1 MMEEQAM
8 ATEKKS
14 LSGKA
19 KELRDAYSALL
30 EDLSTIVVGQRELLD
45 SLALST
51 LTGGHV
57 LIEGLPGLAKTLAV
71 RSFALRLA
79 AAFNRIQFTPDLLPA
94 DLVGTRIYNAK
105 TGEFTVSKGPLFS
118 NIVLADEVNR
128 APAKVQS
135 ALLQAMQERRIT
147 IGGETFELAEPFLV
161 LATQNPVETEGTY
174 SLPEAQVDRFLFKVV
189 VGYPTPSEEMQILE
203 RAEGLEIKDDP
214 KPLLRPKQV
223 LEARDEAQ
231 AVFVD
236 EKVKR
241 YLVDLVLA
249 TRDPKAAGLA
259 DLVPL
264 LRFGASPRAT
274 LALAAAGRAQAF
286 LDSRAYVTPD
296 DIKAVAHRVLRHRL
310 ALSYE
315 AEAEGVGS
323 DEVVG
328 RILAKVKVP

>member
-1 MMEEQAM
+1 M
-8 ATEKKS
+8 ATEKKN

-19 KELRDAYSALL
+19 KELRDAYAALL

-45 SLALST
+45 SLALGT

-71 RSFALRLA
+71 HSFAMRVA
-79 AAFNRIQFTPDLLPA
+79 SAFSRIQFTPDLLPA

-105 TGEFTVSKGPLFS
+105 TSEFTVAKGPLFA

-147 IGGETFELAEPFLV
+147 IGGETFELAEPFMV

-189 VGYPTPSEEMQILE
+189 VGYPTPAEEMQILE
-203 RAEGLEIKDDP
+203 RAEGLEIRDDP

-236 EKVKR
+236 DKVKR

-259 DLVPL
+259 DLLPL

-286 LDSRAYVTPD
+286 LDGRAYVTPD
-296 DIKAVAHRVLRHRL
+296 DIKSVAHRVLRHRL
-310 ALSYE
+310 HLSYE
-315 AEAEGVGS
+315 AEAEGVSS
-323 DEVVG
+323 DELVG

>member
-1 MMEEQAM
+1 M
-8 ATEKKS
+8 ATEKKN

-19 KELRDAYSALL
+19 KELRDAYAEML
-30 EDLSTIVVGQRELLD
+30 EDLSTIVVGQREMLD

-51 LTGGHV
+51 LTGGHL

-71 RSFALRLA
+71 RSFAARVA
-79 AAFNRIQFTPDLLPA
+79 AVFSRIQFTPDLLPA
-94 DLVGTRIYNAK
+94 DLIGTRIYNAK
-105 TGEFTVSKGPLFS
+105 TSEFTVAKGPLFA

-147 IGGETFELAEPFLV
+147 LGGETYELAEPFLV

-189 VGYPTPSEEMQILE
+189 VSYPTPAEEMQILE
-203 RAEGLEIKDDP
+203 RAEGLEIKDEP
-214 KPLLRPKQV
+214 KPLLKPRQV

-231 AVFVD
+231 AAFVD
-236 EKVKR
+236 DKVKR

-249 TRDPKAAGLA
+249 TRDPKAAGLPE
-259 DLVPL
+259 LLTL

-274 LALAAAGRAQAF
+274 LALASAGRAQAF
-286 LDSRAYVTPD
+286 LDGRAYVTPD
-296 DIKAVAHRVLRHRL
+296 DIKSVAHRVLRHRL

-315 AEAEGVGS
+315 AEADGVGS

>member
-1 MMEEQAM
+1 M
-8 ATEKKS
+8 ATEKKN

-19 KELRDAYSALL
+19 KELRDTYAALL
-30 EDLSTIVVGQRELLD
+30 EDVSTIVVGQKEMLD

-71 RSFALRLA
+71 HAFAVRLA
-79 AAFNRIQFTPDLLPA
+79 AVFNRIQFTPDLLPA

-105 TGEFTVSKGPLFS
+105 TGEFTVAKGPLFS

-189 VGYPTPSEEMQILE
+189 VGYPTPAEEMQILE
-203 RAEGLEIKDDP
+203 RAEGLEIRDDP
-214 KPLLRPKQV
+214 KPLLKPKQV
-223 LEARDEAQ
+223 MEARDEAQ
-231 AVFVD
+231 AAFID
-236 EKVKR
+236 DKVKR

-249 TRDPKAAGLA
+249 TRDPKAAGLS

-274 LALAAAGRAQAF
+274 LSLAAAGRAEAF

-296 DIKAVAHRVLRHRL
+296 DIKSVAHRVLRHRL

-315 AEAEGVGS
+315 AEAEGVAS
-323 DEVVG
+323 DEVIT

>member
-1 MMEEQAM
+1 M
-8 ATEKKS
+8 ATEKKE

-19 KELRDAYSALL
+19 KDLRDAYAELL
-30 EDLSTIVVGQRELLD
+30 ADLSTIVVGQKEMLD

-51 LTGGHV
+51 LTGGHL

-71 RSFALRLA
+71 RSFAQRLA
-79 AAFNRIQFTPDLLPA
+79 AVFSRIQFTPDLLPA

-105 TGEFTVSKGPLFS
+105 SSEFTVAKGPLFA

-135 ALLQAMQERRIT
+135 ALLQAMQEHRIT

-174 SLPEAQVDRFLFKVV
+174 SLPEAQIDRFLFKVV
-189 VGYPTPSEEMQILE
+189 VGYPSPAEEMQILE
-203 RAEGLEIKDDP
+203 RAVLK
-214 KPLLRPKQV
+214 PKQV

-231 AVFVD
+231 SAYLD

-249 TRDPKAAGLA
+249 TRDPKAFGLD

-274 LALAAAGRAQAF
+274 LALASAGRAQAF
-286 LDSRAYVTPD
+286 LDGRGYVTPD

-315 AEAEGVGS
+315 AEAESVGA
-323 DEVVG
+323 DDVVG
-328 RILAKVKVP
+328 RILSKVKVP